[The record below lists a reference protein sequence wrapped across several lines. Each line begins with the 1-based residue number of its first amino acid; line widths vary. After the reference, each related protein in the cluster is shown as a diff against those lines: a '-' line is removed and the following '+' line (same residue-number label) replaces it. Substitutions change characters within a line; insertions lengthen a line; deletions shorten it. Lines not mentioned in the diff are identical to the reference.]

1 MTDAA
6 SPKTQRRAL
15 AVRSPRHKAML
26 SKSARQCGDGR
37 GTALTWCDPDLCGR
51 TNPDATPIFA
61 LYQTLGVAT
70 WRNRMGEWVVPI
82 PLVEKSEAYRA
93 AVLGVQSRSVMV
105 QTHP

>member
-61 LYQTLGVAT
+61 LYQTLGVDLGAT
-70 WRNRMGEWVVPI
+70 GWRMGRPHSSRR
-82 PLVEKSEAYRA
+82 EK
-93 AVLGVQSRSVMV
+93 
-105 QTHP
+105 